1 MSRLFSKFLKIFGN
15 GDVTGR
21 RNDGMPEWKIFL
33 RAARRNAA
41 ANEGDSMQDVVAPM
55 ALSHPSLGPSPQDAD
70 DPGNPSA
77 DSAIQSCQ
85 EGLIPNMPLIEINT
99 VPAQ

>member
-1 MSRLFSKFLKIFGN
+1 
-15 GDVTGR
+15 
-21 RNDGMPEWKIFL
+21 
-33 RAARRNAA
+33 
-41 ANEGDSMQDVVAPM
+41 MQDVVAPM
-55 ALSHPSLGPSPQDAD
+55 ALPHPSLGPSPQDAD

-85 EGLIPNMPLIEINT
+85 EGLIPNIPLIEIDT